1 MISSWCPSQAREILR
16 LMPMALMGSVV
27 MGAEPAPGT
36 APIPSDEVTRA
47 NVLIASG
54 HRDEAIA
61 LLDLRVRE
69 APGDSL
75 ARQTLLSARVAALEE
90 EIRNILSI
98 ESKNKELVVGDADYE
113 ASRSRADTAVM
124 KRLDIAEYYAQN
136 NRYPEAVVTC
146 NAILKDYPHHPAA
159 LKLKFRVLQTMI
171 EKERAELDKERDLR
185 HEDAINDVID
195 AGLLPGRMPKARR
208 EIFVFDEDIAD
219 ADRHNVQ
226 LKLQQKV
233 DLIYDG
239 TNGTKS
245 TQVREILQP
254 LFAIA
259 GISYVILDSALGTE
273 TLTIHLVGET
283 IENALLTISRLVNI
297 RYNYSGGTVYIS
309 SATSDVLVTEII
321 RVQSGLTDVLTEP
334 KFQDMQGAGGTGS
347 TAPTGGANGA
357 NGVNGVTQA
366 VNGVN
371 GAGGAGGANGAAGGR
386 GGQGQAQNNQNN
398 QPMVSDLERFLDK
411 VPDIVVGWPADG
423 KIYFDKKSNTIY
435 IRSTPTTIAEV
446 KRLIH
451 ALDYDSAQVLIE
463 ARFIEISDSAAE
475 ELGIDWSGGAASGST
490 TISGATPGLG
500 PVPSTDTGATLLTSG
515 GSVSGLSGSP
525 PTSGLFAQVLVAPS
539 DFLKF
544 KAQISA
550 LEQKGKADTLSEPK
564 ILTLNNA
571 VGIIEVQ
578 QDIAYISSYENIG
591 SSTNYAQPTTTAG
604 QLVNPAYIQSAQIV
618 PVFTKDFQGIN
629 LRIRPSVARNSDII
643 TLMVSPTVREMTQ
656 PPQSISFNNSN
667 GNTTG
672 QPITNIIQSPPEFD
686 TRRLVTALHIKN
698 GGTVVL
704 GGLSKESETSN
715 TSGMPFLSKVPV
727 LGSLF
732 RRDSKLSTRSHLVI
746 FVTAHIVNPAGAEQ
760 GEDIKRLRDT
770 ARVLLPSDI
779 QETEQQ
785 LKAEEAKP
793 ATPPPPPPPEPETDP
808 LWRRDH
814 RQ

>member
-1 MISSWCPSQAREILR
+1 MISSWFPSHARVILR
-16 LMPMALMGSVV
+16 LVVPTLAAAALA
-27 MGAEPAPGT
+27 GAEPVPG
-36 APIPSDEVTRA
+36 PIPSDEVARA

-61 LLDLRVRE
+61 LLELRVRD
-69 APGDSL
+69 APTDML
-75 ARQTLLSARVAALEE
+75 ARQILLSARIAALED

-98 ESKNKELVVGDADYE
+98 EAKNKELVIGDADYE
-113 ASRSRADTAVM
+113 ASRSRTDRAVV

-136 NRYPEAVVTC
+136 NRYPEAVMTC
-146 NAILKDYPHHPAA
+146 NAILKDYPHHQAA

-171 EKERAELDKERDLR
+171 EKERAELDKERALR

-195 AGLLPGRMPKARR
+195 DGLLPGRLPKAKR
-208 EIFVFDEDIAD
+208 EIFVFDEDIAE
-219 ADRHNVQ
+219 AEHHAIQ
-226 LKLQQKV
+226 LKLQQRV

-245 TQVREILQP
+245 TQVREVLQP

-259 GISYVILDSALGTE
+259 GINYVILDSALGTE
-273 TLTIHLVGET
+273 TLTIHLVHET
-283 IENALLTISRLVNI
+283 IETALSTLSKLVNI
-297 RYNYSGGTVYIS
+297 RYNYSGGTVFIS

-334 KFQDMQGAGGTGS
+334 KFQDMQGAGGG
-347 TAPTGGANGA
+347 
-357 NGVNGVTQA
+357 
-366 VNGVN
+366 
-371 GAGGAGGANGAAGGR
+371 GAGGAGGAAGQPTPNGVAGAAGAQR
-386 GGQGQAQNNQNN
+386 PGGQAGANANANANN

-411 VPDIVVGWPADG
+411 IPDIVVGWPADG

-435 IRSTPTTIAEV
+435 IRSTPATISEV

-475 ELGIDWSGGAASGST
+475 ELGIDWTGGAASGNT

-500 PVPSTDTGATLLTSG
+500 PVPATDTGASLLTSG
-515 GSVSGLSGSP
+515 NAVSGLAGSP
-525 PTSGLFAQVLVAPS
+525 STSGLFAQVLVAPS
-539 DFLKF
+539 DFMKF

-550 LEQKGKADTLSEPK
+550 LESKGKADTLSEPK

-591 SSTNYAQPTTTAG
+591 GSTNYSQPTNTNN
-604 QLVNPAYIQSAQIV
+604 QLVNPAYIQTAQIV

-672 QPITNIIQSPPEFD
+672 QPITNTIQSPPEFD

-704 GGLSKESETSN
+704 GGLSKESEAAN
-715 TSGMPFLSKVPV
+715 TAGMPFLSKLPV

-760 GEDIKRLRDT
+760 GEEIKRLRDT
-770 ARVLLPSDI
+770 ARVLLPAEIEDAV
-779 QETEQQ
+779 QRQ
-785 LKAEEAKP
+785 KAEEAAPLPP
-793 ATPPPPPPPEPETDP
+793 AANDAEQPTDP
-808 LWRRDH
+808 VWRRDH
-814 RQ
+814 RR